1 MKLYK
6 EKIINSCI
14 NLAII
19 IDVIM
24 VGNNIMRKVKY
35 NSEAEQPNF
44 NSKQLSNDSLDKLL
58 DWPSLDS
65 KYTESEIMSYLLE
78 NE

>member
-1 MKLYK
+1 MH
-6 EKIINSCI
+6 
-14 NLAII
+14 LAII

-24 VGNNIMRKVKY
+24 VGNNVMRKMKY
-35 NSEAEQPNF
+35 NSEAEQFNL
-44 NSKQLSNDSLDKLL
+44 NSKLVCDDALHKLL

-65 KYTESEIMSYLLE
+65 KYTEREIMNHILE